1 MDRFNYV
8 KNTFE
13 RYKLSLIFQIL
24 KNWQMCKTRQLII
37 KENFNTKNDMME
49 CNILCNRRQLTIPKN
64 ITNYKQLI
72 FDVFISNLH
81 INKLN
86 EQQIIN

>member
-1 MDRFNYV
+1 
-8 KNTFE
+8 
-13 RYKLSLIFQIL
+13 
-24 KNWQMCKTRQLII
+24 
-37 KENFNTKNDMME
+37 MME

-86 EQQIIN
+86 EQQKKKI